1 MIREDIYHGQ
11 GRDSTATL
19 NMKLFFFLQTSLTPH
34 NCFIIPWAPKY
45 SDVDFCPLCFWQCLN
60 KSLNFARI
68 FANKKAPIIYPFS
81 SKMSPYEELQAQ
93 KKIVWNA
100 YLGLVH
106 CGLGQKRRST
116 LGGVVEM
123 LKTRI
128 KKGRILVNTCSQP
141 D

>member
-1 MIREDIYHGQ
+1 MGDDLSYGLN
-11 GRDSTATL
+11 TL
-19 NMKLFFFLQTSLTPH
+19 G
-34 NCFIIPWAPKY
+34 
-45 SDVDFCPLCFWQCLN
+45 PLCLCLWQCLN

-128 KKGRILVNTCSQP
+128 KKVEFW
-141 D
+141 